1 MATRDMGKSCLRPH
15 RYHTIYTFGATLLVT
30 LLSNTIRLHWKLANV
45 PFNQVATAPR
55 ESEKANFKSGFDLRT
70 PGNQMALTLPPRKM
84 SDTNNTIF
92 FLHIGKCGGTSV
104 DGLFRRLTKKRTWFP
119 KRKYIGNHHFDWS
132 IFEHR
137 PFDPLTNADVIS
149 MLRNPL
155 NRAKSQFY
163 YSKRL
168 PWAIKSNA
176 TFLRQTFDEYVMNPT
191 GGYTQP
197 LENTAL
203 MFLTGSYPP
212 GSFVQ
217 TFNKDNKRRKEMD
230 MNSNKKKFCQLAADH
245 LDQMIW
251 FGLLEEIPRSIRM
264 LKLSLNMTDSAI
276 EFPRANQGNK
286 RYNETTSPE
295 VIYRLESYLAMDLW
309 LYDYAKVLFEARWN
323 YTSGLVKVYKHPD
336 RPPLPD
342 FD

>member
-1 MATRDMGKSCLRPH
+1 
-15 RYHTIYTFGATLLVT
+15 
-30 LLSNTIRLHWKLANV
+30 
-45 PFNQVATAPR
+45 
-55 ESEKANFKSGFDLRT
+55 
-70 PGNQMALTLPPRKM
+70 
-84 SDTNNTIF
+84 
-92 FLHIGKCGGTSV
+92 
-104 DGLFRRLTKKRTWFP
+104 
-119 KRKYIGNHHFDWS
+119 
-132 IFEHR
+132 
-137 PFDPLTNADVIS
+137 
-149 MLRNPL
+149 
-155 NRAKSQFY
+155 
-163 YSKRL
+163 
-168 PWAIKSNA
+168 
-176 TFLRQTFDEYVMNPT
+176 
-191 GGYTQP
+191 
-197 LENTAL
+197 
-203 MFLTGSYPP
+203 
-212 GSFVQ
+212 
-217 TFNKDNKRRKEMD
+217 MD